1 MNANKDFSKPQQ
13 SLTTNQEVNK
23 ILLDYTESIA
33 TLTPKEK
40 QAIQDSIQIKEFKK
54 GTFILMEGDT
64 LYMCYFIIK
73 GCVREYYIIDG
84 EERTTNFFVE
94 QDAISSMNGN
104 TTRTPSK
111 YFLECLEDVVV
122 TTSSEEKEQEMY
134 KRFPKFE
141 TMCRIKM
148 EEMVGE
154 YQEKLAR
161 YITSSPKERYQYLQ
175 QNRPELLDRVPQ
187 YQLASY
193 IGVKPETL
201 SRIRKRMAMKK

>member
-1 MNANKDFSKPQQ
+1 MNANKDFSRPL
-13 SLTTNQEVNK
+13 SNLTKDQEVNK
-23 ILLDYTESIA
+23 VLFDYAESMA
-33 TLTPKEK
+33 TLTPEEK

-54 GTFILMEGDT
+54 GTFLLMEGDT

-73 GCVREYYIIDG
+73 GCVREYYIKDG

-94 QDAISSMNGN
+94 QEAISSMNGN
-104 TTRTPSK
+104 SKKTPSK
-111 YFLECLEDVVV
+111 YFLECLEDIIV
-122 TTSSEEKEQEMY
+122 TTSSEEKEQEMF
-134 KRFPKFE
+134 KQFPKFE
-141 TMCRIKM
+141 SMCRIKM

-161 YITSSPKERYQYLQ
+161 YITSSPEERYRHLQ
-175 QNRPELLDRVPQ
+175 ENRPRLLDRVPQ

>member
-1 MNANKDFSKPQQ
+1 MNANKDFSKPQNNLIQ
-13 SLTTNQEVNK
+13 NQEVSK
-23 ILLDYTESIA
+23 ILFDYTNSIA
-33 TLTPKEK
+33 TLTVEEK
-40 QAIQDSIQIKEFKK
+40 QAIQESIQIKRFKK
-54 GTFILMEGDT
+54 GTFLLMEGDT

-73 GCVREYYIIDG
+73 GCVREYYIKDG
-84 EERTTNFFVE
+84 EEKTTNFFVE
-94 QDAISSMNGN
+94 QDSISSMNGN
-104 TTRTPSK
+104 ITKTPSK

-122 TTSSEEKEQEMY
+122 TTSSEETEQEMF

-141 TMCRIKM
+141 SMCRIQM
-148 EEMVGE
+148 EEMVGV

-161 YITSSPKERYQYLQ
+161 YITSSPEERYRYLQ
-175 QNRPELLDRVPQ
+175 ENRPGLLDRVPQ